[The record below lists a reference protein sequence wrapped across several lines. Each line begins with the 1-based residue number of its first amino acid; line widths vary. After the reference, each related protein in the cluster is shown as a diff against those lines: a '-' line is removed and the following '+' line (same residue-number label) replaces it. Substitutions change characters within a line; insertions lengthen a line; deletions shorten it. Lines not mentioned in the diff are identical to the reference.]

1 MKSKTVISA
10 LVRERMPEA
19 AAEEAQ
25 LGVADGASAVIFDLS
40 EMPRMS
46 WTVDTYRKLVECVS
60 VPVSFC
66 CYDLSDSKSLSPIDE
81 PMVEAAAFGAAYVD
95 VSPASVA
102 AAKERG
108 AKVIV
113 SAHLLDRSASF
124 DEAVA
129 IFRRQ
134 QECGADIVKLVARMD
149 TPDEFAEAKRVMAYL
164 RDEFDLPWIYLGLGA
179 FGFEQRFLGPECG
192 AAMTFALHR
201 PFPGKK
207 DQPLIRDF
215 VERSRV

>member
-149 TPDEFAEAKRVMAYL
+149 TPDEFAEAKRVMSHL
-164 RDEFDLPWIYLGLGA
+164 RDDFDLPWIYLGLGT
-179 FGFEQRFLGPECG
+179 FGFEQRFLGPEYG

>member
-66 CYDLSDSKSLSPIDE
+66 CYDLSDSKSLPPID
-81 PMVEAAAFGAAYVD
+81 
-95 VSPASVA
+95 
-102 AAKERG
+102 
-108 AKVIV
+108 
-113 SAHLLDRSASF
+113 
-124 DEAVA
+124 
-129 IFRRQ
+129 
-134 QECGADIVKLVARMD
+134 
-149 TPDEFAEAKRVMAYL
+149 
-164 RDEFDLPWIYLGLGA
+164 
-179 FGFEQRFLGPECG
+179 
-192 AAMTFALHR
+192 
-201 PFPGKK
+201 
-207 DQPLIRDF
+207 
-215 VERSRV
+215 